1 MAAKVITAAN
11 VLAGSNARITPVV
24 YGEAVTAGKA
34 VYRKAGDGRYY
45 LADAN
50 DATKHAAA
58 GIALNG
64 GAAGQPGSVV
74 TEDDDFTP
82 GCALSVGEILVVG
95 ADQPGDI
102 APSADLAEGWYP
114 TVMGVAKSAAKMV
127 LRPVAAG
134 AVIPAP

>member
-11 VLAGSNARITPVV
+11 VLAGPNARITPVV

-34 VYRKAGDGRYY
+34 VYRKAADGRYY

-50 DATKHAAA
+50 SATANAAS

-64 GAAGQPGSVV
+64 GAAGQPGSVA

-82 GCALSVGEILVVG
+82 GCAMSVGEILVIG
-95 ADQPGDI
+95 ADAAGDV
-102 APSADLAEGWYP
+102 APSTDLAEGWFP
-114 TVMGVAKSAAKMV
+114 TVLGVAKSASKMV

-134 AVIPAP
+134 VAIPAP